1 MFLFGTVR
9 GTRVCR
15 AAGVYRTDEVA
26 ISKTVPGRPQ
36 RTLRWQH

>member
-15 AAGVYRTDEVA
+15 AAGVGRDDELVIGKA
-26 ISKTVPGRPQ
+26 VTEKPQ